1 MVFYLSIVLYIASTI
16 AALVLMITARH
27 WPLKRFLL
35 LTGIHLCFAALY
47 LVISR
52 GQTEDSSYNFHFL
65 LYICTGT
72 SLSGLAWRI
81 KAPLPLRL
89 YFSVFTISFPL
100 FLFSPSML
108 VNFLLT
114 TRYSDTLG
122 KTFLI
127 KDNIYLEQE
136 QAWRKNGGAVTYKL
150 VERKGLFRKVLSR
163 GLDFGGKVDSA
174 RTLAF
179 IPDSLTNIRTYRL
192 TETYVS
198 SRTDSFD
205 LTIDLRP
212 KTANKIERRLT
223 P

>member
-27 WPLKRFLL
+27 WPLRRFLL
-35 LTGIHLCFAALY
+35 LSGIHLCFAGLY
-47 LVISR
+47 LVTSG
-52 GQTEDSSYNFHFL
+52 GQTDESSYNFHFL

-114 TRYSDTLG
+114 TRYSDTMG
-122 KTFLI
+122 KTFSV
-127 KDNIYLEQE
+127 KDDIYLEQE
-136 QAWRKNGGAVTYKL
+136 QAWRKSGNPATYKL
-150 VERKGLFRKVLSR
+150 VERKGLFRKALSR
-163 GLDFGGKVDSA
+163 GLDFGSTVDSVK
-174 RTLAF
+174 TIEF
-179 IPDSLTNIRTYRL
+179 IPDSIAHIRTYRI

-212 KTANKIERRLT
+212 KTANRIERRLT